1 MTHSRKWLWL
11 PLVAV
16 AAAASWYATHSSVQS
31 ALTVSGNVEVRQVN
45 LAFKVPGRI
54 QTLAVDEGSAIE
66 AGQTLGQLDPS
77 YFREELRLAEA
88 RVAVQQSVLNKLLHG
103 SRPEEKAQAAAN
115 AQDRA
120 AAQRLA
126 QQQYQRYQALLDKG
140 FISRQALDSY
150 ATTQQQTMAQLEA
163 SRQSQRLIDR
173 GPRQEDID
181 AAQAQ
186 LAAEQAAL
194 EQVLHRLQDSQL
206 VAPAKGIV
214 LTRARE
220 AGAIV
225 RDGETIFTLA
235 LTEPVWIRA
244 YVAETELSRLR
255 PGQKVT
261 VQTDSSTGRNTGESF
276 EGTLGFIASSA
287 EFTPKSVETRELR
300 TSLVYRIRV
309 VIDKPSPAL
318 RQGMPV
324 TLVIPAPS
332 AQ

>member
-1 MTHSRKWLWL
+1 MARSRQWLWL

-16 AAAASWYATHSSVQS
+16 AAVASWYATRSSVQS

-54 QTLAVDEGSAIE
+54 QTLAVDEGTTVE

-77 YFREELRLAEA
+77 YFREELHLAEA
-88 RVAVQQSVLNKLLHG
+88 RVAVQQSLLNKLLHG

-150 ATTQQQTMAQLEA
+150 ATTQQQTTAQLDA
-163 SRQSQRLIDR
+163 SRQSQRLVDR
-173 GPRQEDID
+173 GPRQEDIE
-181 AAQAQ
+181 AAKAQ

-194 EQVLHRLQDSQL
+194 EQVRHRLQDSKL
-206 VAPAKGIV
+206 IAPAKGTI

-261 VQTDSSTGRNTGESF
+261 VQTDPAAGQNAGESF

-309 VIDKPSPAL
+309 VIDKPSPSL